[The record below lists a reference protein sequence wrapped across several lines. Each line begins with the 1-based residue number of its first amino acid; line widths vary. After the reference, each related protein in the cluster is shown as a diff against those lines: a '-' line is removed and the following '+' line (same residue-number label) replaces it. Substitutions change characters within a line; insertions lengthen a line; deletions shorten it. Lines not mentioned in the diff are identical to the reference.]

1 MQLIRA
7 LHAALAVL
15 AGLAYITGEWG
26 AVHAWLGY
34 GVAAVVLL
42 RLLAALTG
50 RIAGNFTLG
59 LQRFYPHFTGLR
71 FDNALS
77 HPAVSRVL
85 IAAIALSLIGATA
98 TATGIAMDRGRTLG
112 LAADAIVAPAMA
124 DEGRGNRPPRSV
136 AEKALGEA
144 HEVLANLML
153 LTVGAHVGYLLLFRR
168 PLARFMLFLP
178 PAGPAR
184 GATPPGTPSPP
195 PRTPPAGRAAPSG
208 PPVRTRPPE
217 PS

>member
-15 AGLAYITGEWG
+15 AGLAYVTGEWG

-34 GVAAVVLL
+34 GVATVVLL

-50 RIAGNFTLG
+50 RIAGIFTLG

-77 HPAVSRVL
+77 HPAVSRAL

-98 TATGIAMDRGRTLG
+98 TGIAMDRGRTLA
-112 LAADAIVAPAMA
+112 LAGDAIVAPAMA
-124 DEGRGNRPPRSV
+124 DEARRDRPKRSL
-136 AEKALGEA
+136 AEKALKEA

-153 LTVGAHVGYLLLFRR
+153 LTVGAHVGYLLLFCR

-178 PAGPAR
+178 PAAHA
-184 GATPPGTPSPP
+184 ATPPGTPA
-195 PRTPPAGRAAPSG
+195 PRPGTPPAGRAAPSG
-208 PPVRTRPPE
+208 PPVRTRPPA

>member
-7 LHAALAVL
+7 LHAALAAL
-15 AGLAYITGEWG
+15 AGLAYVTGEWG

-42 RLLAALTG
+42 RLVTALSG
-50 RIAGNFTLG
+50 RIAGIWTLG
-59 LQRFYPHFTGLR
+59 LQRFYPHFAGLH
-71 FDNALS
+71 FDNVLS

-85 IAAIALSLIGATA
+85 IAAIAVSVIGA
-98 TATGIAMDRGRTLG
+98 TATGIAMDGGRTLG
-112 LAADAIVAPAMA
+112 LAADVIVAPAMA
-124 DEGRGNRPPRSV
+124 DEARQDRPKRTP
-136 AEKALGEA
+136 AEKALKEA

-178 PAGPAR
+178 PAAR
-184 GATPPGTPSPP
+184 TATPPGSPAPP
-195 PRTPPAGRAAPSG
+195 PGTPPAGRAAPSG
-208 PPVRTRPPE
+208 PPARTRPPE

>member
-1 MQLIRA
+1 MPAMQLIRA

-15 AGLAYITGEWG
+15 ALLAYLTGEFG

-34 GVAAVVLL
+34 GLAAVVLL
-42 RLLAALTG
+42 RLLAAFTG
-50 RIAGNFTLG
+50 RIAGIFTLG
-59 LQRFYPHFTGLR
+59 LQRYYPHFTGLR

-85 IAAIALSLIGATA
+85 IAGIALSLIGA
-98 TATGIAMDRGRTLG
+98 TATGIAMDRGRTLA
-112 LAADAIVAPAMA
+112 LAGDAIVAPAMA
-124 DEGRGNRPPRSV
+124 DEGRRDRPKRSL
-136 AEKALGEA
+136 AEKALKEA

-178 PAGPAR
+178 PAAAR
-184 GATPPGTPSPP
+184 GATPPGSPA
-195 PRTPPAGRAAPSG
+195 PRPGTPPAGRAAPSG
-208 PPVRTRPPE
+208 PPARTTPPGR
-217 PS
+217 S

>member
-98 TATGIAMDRGRTLG
+98 TGIAMDRGRTLG
-112 LAADAIVAPAMA
+112 LAADAIMAPAMA

-136 AEKALGEA
+136 AEKALKEA

-208 PPVRTRPPE
+208 PPARTRPPE

>member
-15 AGLAYITGEWG
+15 AGLAYVTGEWG

-34 GVAAVVLL
+34 GLAAVVLL

-50 RIAGNFTLG
+50 RIAGIFTLG
-59 LQRFYPHFTGLR
+59 LQRFYPHFAGLR

-85 IAAIALSLIGATA
+85 IAGIALSLIGA

-124 DEGRGNRPPRSV
+124 DEGRGNRPPRSL
-136 AEKALGEA
+136 AEKALKEA

-178 PAGPAR
+178 PAAR
-184 GATPPGTPSPP
+184 AATPPGTPAPP
-195 PRTPPAGRAAPSG
+195 PGTPPAGRAAPSG
-208 PPVRTRPPE
+208 PPARTRPPE

>member
-15 AGLAYITGEWG
+15 AGLAYVTGEWG

-98 TATGIAMDRGRTLG
+98 TGIAMDRGRTLA
-112 LAADAIVAPAMA
+112 LAGDAIVAPAMA
-124 DEGRGNRPPRSV
+124 DEARRDRPKRTP
-136 AEKALGEA
+136 AEKALKEA

-178 PAGPAR
+178 PAAR
-184 GATPPGTPSPP
+184 TATPPGTPAPP
-195 PRTPPAGRAAPSG
+195 PGTPPAGRAAPSG
-208 PPVRTRPPE
+208 PPARTRPPG